1 MHEVRPFRGEDRPEV
16 IRINPSIISASLAE
30 SVSSQRA
37 IRMVDA
43 ESSATRLIREM
54 RRRHVFRT
62 AALYIVGAW
71 LAMQVAD
78 VVFPA
83 LEIPERAM
91 RYVLVAALLGFPVA
105 LVLGWFYE
113 IGAHGIRRTRPAGP
127 GEQDAALALRRPD
140 YLILAAL
147 ASVAGMIVYGAVS
160 NVIETPGQVYEERSD
175 GPPMVA
181 VLPFVSK
188 SLEEE
193 GDFFAVGVHDDLL
206 TQLAQLSSIRVIS
219 RTSVLEYKD
228 VERNIREIGAELGAD
243 AILEGGVQMAG
254 DRIRINAQLID
265 ARTDE
270 HLWAHTYDRV
280 LSAAGIFDV
289 QAEIARAI
297 SIAMNAAL
305 SDEEEAQLAD
315 IPTENMAAY
324 RAYRKAMQIWNN
336 RGSYWQDDL
345 TEALEEAVSLDPT
358 FTRAWAE
365 LAGHLVFQNFFDNDR
380 PDLVRRAEEILEKIR
395 VMAPESADYLFA
407 QAYYAYYGIKDYDLA
422 HQLISQVHQMRPS
435 DTRVL
440 MVKTWIERRQ
450 GDFDSRIETVRL
462 ARTLDPRDPMWEQ
475 SLVHNLM
482 MTHRYD
488 EASDELESSTIEDP
502 ALEYYRAVLQLREHR
517 DTGRFVAD
525 LERLQMT
532 LDDTDEP
539 WSLWEAHMANRDY
552 VAAEKLL
559 NALEEHDPE
568 TPQLNP
574 HVSNRNMA
582 EAFTY
587 WASGKKDLL
596 DEAVL
601 RGKTH
606 LDRSR
611 SPDGSFEHK
620 DLVMDV
626 ALLAAVEGESD
637 GAERLMHQG
646 MRAMEE
652 DKASM
657 SGYRQIGCRIFGVAK
672 ATEAAVKCIR
682 GALIEPSNA
691 LPFQEPFLPYYD
703 SIRGEP
709 EFIELLTGLD
719 LARQEP

>member
-1 MHEVRPFRGEDRPEV
+1 
-16 IRINPSIISASLAE
+16 
-30 SVSSQRA
+30 
-37 IRMVDA
+37 
-43 ESSATRLIREM
+43 
-54 RRRHVFRT
+54 
-62 AALYIVGAW
+62 
-71 LAMQVAD
+71 
-78 VVFPA
+78 
-83 LEIPERAM
+83 
-91 RYVLVAALLGFPVA
+91 
-105 LVLGWFYE
+105 
-113 IGAHGIRRTRPAGP
+113 
-127 GEQDAALALRRPD
+127 
-140 YLILAAL
+140 
-147 ASVAGMIVYGAVS
+147 
-160 NVIETPGQVYEERSD
+160 
-175 GPPMVA
+175 MVA

-365 LAGHLVFQNFFDNDR
+365 LAGHLIFQNFFDNDR

-422 HQLISQVHQMRPS
+422 HQFISQVHQMRPS

-450 GDFDSRIETVRL
+450 GDFDSRIETLRL
-462 ARTLDPRDPMWEQ
+462 ARTLDPRDPNWEQ
-475 SLVHNLM
+475 MLVHNLM

-488 EASDELESSTIEDP
+488 EASEELESSTIEDP

-517 DTGRFVAD
+517 DIGRFVAD
-525 LERLQMT
+525 LERLQMK

-552 VAAEKLL
+552 VAAEGLL
-559 NALEEHDPE
+559 GALEEHDPE
-568 TPQLNP
+568 APQLNP

-601 RGKTH
+601 RGNTH
-606 LDRSR
+606 LDKSR

-620 DLVMDV
+620 DLIMDV
-626 ALLAAVEGESD
+626 ALLTAVD
-637 GAERLMHQG
+637 GDAEDAERFMHQG
-646 MRAMEE
+646 MRAMSE
-652 DKASM
+652 DQASM
-657 SGYRQIGCRIFGVAK
+657 SGYRQLGCWIFGIAK

-682 GALIEPSNA
+682 DALVEPSAA
-691 LPFQEPFLPYYD
+691 LPFQEPLLPYYD

-709 EFIELLTGLD
+709 EFIELLTDLD